1 LPAAIRGILA
11 GSTLCPPVLLRP
23 LATTLMNNSPRFYL
37 WLALAVV
44 LWINYTTW
52 QREYPPLPAAATA
65 VQSQTVPSKQS
76 SSLAN
81 TIPQPE
87 QSNAPSGAPAPAT
100 TASPP
105 PPAGAVA
112 GIPAEIPAASANA
125 PLIHVHTDVYDINIS
140 TRGGT
145 LEQVRLLRYAQ
156 IKGQAARV
164 ELEND
169 ASPETVY
176 LLQSGLTGSGNSPYP
191 DHAALF
197 TARQQSYDMDGS
209 RQLRVPLT
217 WSSGGIT
224 VTKTFVFTKGS
235 YGIGLEY
242 TVQNHSA
249 APWQVAPYDQL
260 YRDDPR
266 TKSSYFNPNSYAY
279 HGPAIWNGAKY
290 ERLDPSKAENR
301 HFSEAVTNGWIAAT
315 QNDFVSAVVLP
326 KGAAY
331 RFSLNVSGPEYVLS
345 ARGPTQTV
353 AAGAS
358 ATIDQT
364 LFVGPMLHSQLDKI
378 EPSLQYVVGYGY
390 LTILAGPLF
399 WLLSKVHAIT
409 GNWGVAII
417 LVTFLLKLVLYPL
430 SEASGRSMAK
440 MKALGPRIKNIQE
453 TYKDD
458 KEKLGRAMMD
468 VYKREKVNPVSG
480 CLPMVVQ
487 LPVFLA
493 FYWVLLYSAEM
504 RQAPFALW
512 IQDLSA
518 RDPFFIL
525 PGIMAIAMFV
535 QYKLNPTSADPTQ
548 AKVMMVMP
556 IAMSAMFAF
565 FPAGLVLYYV
575 TNTILGVAQQW
586 NINRRLGVSNALTSA

>member
-1 LPAAIRGILA
+1 
-11 GSTLCPPVLLRP
+11 
-23 LATTLMNNSPRFYL
+23 MNNSPRFYL

-52 QREYPPLPAAATA
+52 QKDFPPQAAAA
-65 VQSQTVPSKQS
+65 PVQSQNAPSRQS

-81 TIPQPE
+81 SIPQTQQP
-87 QSNAPSGAPAPAT
+87 AATGAAPAPAS
-100 TASPP
+100 APVA
-105 PPAGAVA
+105 PPAPAAVSA
-112 GIPAEIPAASANA
+112 AEGIPAVKPGASANA
-125 PLIHVHTDVYDINIS
+125 PLIHVHTDVYDIDIS

-145 LEQVRLLRYAQ
+145 LAQVRLLKYAE
-156 IKGQAARV
+156 IKGQAPRV
-164 ELEND
+164 QLEND
-169 ASPETVY
+169 ASPQTVY
-176 LLQSGLTGSGNSPYP
+176 LLQSGLTGSGNGSYP
-191 DHAALF
+191 NHTALF
-197 TARQQSYDMDGS
+197 TAPQQSYDMDGS
-209 RQLRVPLT
+209 QQLRVPLT
-217 WSSGGIT
+217 WSSDGVT

-242 TVQNHSA
+242 QVRNGGSTPWQA
-249 APWQVAPYDQL
+249 APYAQL

-279 HGPAIWNGAKY
+279 HGPAIWTGAKY
-290 ERLDPSKAENR
+290 ERLDPSRSENQ

-326 KGAAY
+326 KGTPY
-331 RFSLNVSGPEYVLS
+331 RFSCEVSGPEYLLAAV
-345 ARGPTQTV
+345 GPGQTV
-353 AAGAS
+353 APGAT

-364 LFVGPMLHSQLDKI
+364 LFVGPMLHAQLEKI
-378 EPSLQYVVGYGY
+378 EPSLKYVVGYGY

-399 WLLSKVHAIT
+399 WLLSKVHTIT
-409 GNWGVAII
+409 GNWGVSII

-468 VYKREKVNPVSG
+468 IYKREKVNPVSG

-487 LPVFLA
+487 IPVFLA

-504 RQAPFALW
+504 RQAPFAFW

-535 QYKLNPTSADPTQ
+535 QYKLNPTSPDPTQ

-556 IAMSAMFAF
+556 IAMSFMFAF

-586 NINRRLGVSNALTSA
+586 NINRRLGVSTASSTA

>member
-1 LPAAIRGILA
+1 M
-11 GSTLCPPVLLRP
+11 S
-23 LATTLMNNSPRFYL
+23 NNPRFYL
-37 WLALAVV
+37 WIALMVV
-44 LWINYTTW
+44 LFINYTTW
-52 QREYPPLPAAATA
+52 QRDFPPQSSTPTEAA
-65 VQSQTVPSKQS
+65 SQTAPSQQP

-81 TIPQPE
+81 TVPQAQ
-87 QSNAPSGAPAPAT
+87 QSGTTSTSPAAATQAPPL
-100 TASPP
+100 PP
-105 PPAGAVA
+105 PSAAA
-112 GIPAEIPAASANA
+112 GIPAVKPAAAANA
-125 PLIHVHTDVYDINIS
+125 PLIHVHTDVYDIDIS

-145 LEQVRLLRYAQ
+145 LEGVRLLKYAE

-164 ELEND
+164 LLEND
-169 ASPETVY
+169 AGPQTVY
-176 LLQSGLTGSGNSPYP
+176 LLQTGLTGPGNSPYP
-191 DHAALF
+191 NHTATF
-197 TARQQSYDMDGS
+197 TAPRQSYEMNGAQ
-209 RQLRVPLT
+209 QLRVPLT
-217 WSSGGIT
+217 WSSGGVT

-235 YGIGLEY
+235 YGIGLDY
-242 TVQNHSA
+242 TIRNQGA
-249 APWQVAPYDQL
+249 APWQAAPYAQI

-279 HGPAIWNGAKY
+279 HGPAIWDGSKY
-290 ERLDPSKAENR
+290 ERLDPSKAEYQ
-301 HFSEAVTNGWIAAT
+301 HFSLMVTDGWIAAT
-315 QNDFVSAVVLP
+315 QNDFVSAVVP
-326 KGAAY
+326 SKSAPY
-331 RFSLNVSGPEYVLS
+331 RFTCEVSGPEYLL
-345 ARGPTQTV
+345 AATGPEQTV
-353 AAGAS
+353 APGAT
-358 ATIDQT
+358 ATIRQT
-364 LFVGPMLHSQLDKI
+364 LFVGPMLHAQLEKI
-378 EPSLQYVVGYGY
+378 EPSLKYVVGYGY

-417 LVTFLLKLVLYPL
+417 LVTFLLKLALYPL

-468 VYKREKVNPVSG
+468 IYKREKVNPVSG

-487 LPVFLA
+487 IPVFLA

-504 RQAPFALW
+504 RQAPFAFW

-518 RDPFFIL
+518 RDPYFIL
-525 PGIMAIAMFV
+525 PAIMAIAMFV
-535 QYKLNPTSADPTQ
+535 QYKLNPTSPDPTQ

-586 NINRRLGVSNALTSA
+586 NINRRLGVTAATQKA

>member
-1 LPAAIRGILA
+1 
-11 GSTLCPPVLLRP
+11 
-23 LATTLMNNSPRFYL
+23 MNNNPRFYL

-52 QREYPPLPAAATA
+52 QHDYPPHPALQTAASSETA
-65 VQSQTVPSKQS
+65 PTQQPG
-76 SSLAN
+76 SLAN
-81 TIPQPE
+81 TIPQA
-87 QSNAPSGAPAPAT
+87 QPSAAGGAAAPAAAP

-105 PPAGAVA
+105 PPPPAAAGT
-112 GIPAEIPAASANA
+112 GIPAVKPAAAANA
-125 PLIHVHTDVYDINIS
+125 PLIHVHTDVFDLDIS
-140 TRGGT
+140 TQGGT
-145 LEQVRLLRYAQ
+145 LVRVRLLNYAE

-169 ASPETVY
+169 ATPQTVY
-176 LLQSGLTGSGNSPYP
+176 QLQTGLTGQGDTPN
-191 DHAALF
+191 HMALY
-197 TARQQSYDMDGS
+197 TAPRQSYQLGVARQLS
-209 RQLRVPLT
+209 VPLT
-217 WSSGGIT
+217 WSSNGVT
-224 VTKTFVFTKGS
+224 VTKTYVFTRGS

-242 TVQNHSA
+242 SIENHGTSA
-249 APWQVAPYDQL
+249 WQATPYAQI
-260 YRDDPR
+260 YRNDPR

-279 HGPAIWNGAKY
+279 HGPAIWDGGKY
-290 ERLDPSKAENR
+290 VRLDPSKAEYQ
-301 HFSEAVTNGWIAAT
+301 HFAQTVTGGWIAAT
-315 QNDFVSAVVLP
+315 QNDFVSAVVLSKNAP
-326 KGAAY
+326 Y
-331 RFSLNVSGPEYVLS
+331 HFTSEVSGSEYLLAALGTPHV
-345 ARGPTQTV
+345 V
-353 AAGAS
+353 APGAS
-358 ATIDQT
+358 ATIQQT
-364 LFVGPMLHSQLDKI
+364 LFVGPMLHAQLERI
-378 EPSLQYVVGYGY
+378 EPSLKYVVGYGY
-390 LTILAGPLF
+390 LTMLAGPLF
-399 WLLSKVHAIT
+399 WLLSKVHGIT

-440 MKALGPRIKNIQE
+440 MKALGPRIKNIQD

-468 VYKREKVNPVSG
+468 IYKREKVNPVSG

-487 LPVFLA
+487 IPVFLA

-518 RDPFFIL
+518 RDPYFIL
-525 PGIMAIAMFV
+525 PGIMAVAMFV
-535 QYKLNPTSADPTQ
+535 QYKLNPTSPDPTQ
-548 AKVMMVMP
+548 AKIMMVMP

-586 NINRRLGVSNALTSA
+586 NINRRLGVSTTPQSA

>member
-1 LPAAIRGILA
+1 
-11 GSTLCPPVLLRP
+11 
-23 LATTLMNNSPRFYL
+23 MNNSPRFYL

-44 LWINYTTW
+44 LWLNYTYW
-52 QREYPPLPAAATA
+52 QREFPPQPAAVTA
-65 VQSQTVPSKQS
+65 ASSQAAPAKQP

-81 TIPQPE
+81 SIPQAE
-87 QSNAPSGAPAPAT
+87 PSGSPPDTAPAPAEPT
-100 TASPP
+100 PP
-105 PPAGAVA
+105 PGAPAAAAA
-112 GIPAEIPAASANA
+112 GIPAVKPAAVANA
-125 PLIHVHTDVYDINIS
+125 PLIHVRTDVYDIDIS
-140 TRGGT
+140 TQGGT
-145 LEQVRLLRYAQ
+145 LEQVRLLKYAE
-156 IKGQAARV
+156 IKGQAPRV
-164 ELEND
+164 RLEND

-176 LLQSGLTGSGNSPYP
+176 LLQSGLTGTAGTQYP
-191 DHAALF
+191 NHTAIF
-197 TARQQSYDMDGS
+197 TAPQQSYEMNGA

-217 WSSGGIT
+217 WTDGGVT
-224 VTKTFVFTKGS
+224 VTKTYVFTEGS
-235 YGIGLEY
+235 YGIGLDY
-242 TVQNHSA
+242 TVQNRSA
-249 APWQVAPYDQL
+249 APWRARPYAQI

-279 HGPAIWNGAKY
+279 HGPAIWNGNKY
-290 ERLDPSKAENR
+290 ERLDPSKAENQ
-301 HFSEAVTNGWIAAT
+301 HFSESVTNGWIAAT

-326 KGAAY
+326 RGVPYLFK
-331 RFSLNVSGPEYVLS
+331 SEVSGPEYLL
-345 ARGPTQTV
+345 AALGPGQTI
-353 AAGAS
+353 APGGT
-358 ATIDQT
+358 ATIHQT
-364 LFVGPMLHSQLDKI
+364 LYVGPMLHAQLESIDQ
-378 EPSLQYVVGYGY
+378 SLKYVVGYGM

-487 LPVFLA
+487 IPVFLA

-504 RQAPFALW
+504 RQAPFAFW

-518 RDPFFIL
+518 RDPYFIL

-535 QYKLNPTSADPTQ
+535 QYKLNPTSPDPTQ
-548 AKVMMVMP
+548 AKVMMIMP

-586 NINRRLGVSNALTSA
+586 NINRRLGVNTAPQKA

>member
-1 LPAAIRGILA
+1 
-11 GSTLCPPVLLRP
+11 
-23 LATTLMNNSPRFYL
+23 
-37 WLALAVV
+37 
-44 LWINYTTW
+44 
-52 QREYPPLPAAATA
+52 
-65 VQSQTVPSKQS
+65 
-76 SSLAN
+76 
-81 TIPQPE
+81 
-87 QSNAPSGAPAPAT
+87 
-100 TASPP
+100 
-105 PPAGAVA
+105 
-112 GIPAEIPAASANA
+112 
-125 PLIHVHTDVYDINIS
+125 
-140 TRGGT
+140 
-145 LEQVRLLRYAQ
+145 
-156 IKGQAARV
+156 
-164 ELEND
+164 
-169 ASPETVY
+169 
-176 LLQSGLTGSGNSPYP
+176 
-191 DHAALF
+191 
-197 TARQQSYDMDGS
+197 
-209 RQLRVPLT
+209 
-217 WSSGGIT
+217 
-224 VTKTFVFTKGS
+224 
-235 YGIGLEY
+235 
-242 TVQNHSA
+242 
-249 APWQVAPYDQL
+249 
-260 YRDDPR
+260 
-266 TKSSYFNPNSYAY
+266 
-279 HGPAIWNGAKY
+279 
-290 ERLDPSKAENR
+290 
-301 HFSEAVTNGWIAAT
+301 
-315 QNDFVSAVVLP
+315 
-326 KGAAY
+326 
-331 RFSLNVSGPEYVLS
+331 
-345 ARGPTQTV
+345 
-353 AAGAS
+353 
-358 ATIDQT
+358 
-364 LFVGPMLHSQLDKI
+364 MLHSQLDKI

>member
-1 LPAAIRGILA
+1 M
-11 GSTLCPPVLLRP
+11 S
-23 LATTLMNNSPRFYL
+23 NNPRFYL
-37 WLALAVV
+37 WLALALV
-44 LWINYTTW
+44 LWLNYTTW
-52 QREYPPLPAAATA
+52 QRDYPPHPAASTPAP
-65 VQSQTVPSKQS
+65 SQTAPSKQS

-81 TIPQPE
+81 TIPQAQ
-87 QSNAPSGAPAPAT
+87 QSTTSATAPAAPTPA
-100 TASPP
+100 AP
-105 PPAGAVA
+105 PPAAA
-112 GIPAEIPAASANA
+112 GIPAVTPAAPANA
-125 PLIHVHTDVYDINIS
+125 PLIHVHTDVYDIYIS

-145 LEQVRLLRYAQ
+145 LEQVRLLKYAQ

-164 ELEND
+164 QLEND
-169 ASPETVY
+169 ASPQTVY
-176 LLQSGLTGSGNSPYP
+176 LLQSGLTGPGDTPYP
-191 DHAALF
+191 NHTALF
-197 TARQQSYDMDGS
+197 TTPRQSYDMDGA
-209 RQLRVPLT
+209 QLRVPLT
-217 WSSGGIT
+217 WSSGGVT
-224 VTKTFVFTKGS
+224 VTKTYVFTKGS
-235 YGIGLEY
+235 YGIDLDY
-242 TVQNHSA
+242 TIQNHGA
-249 APWQVAPYDQL
+249 APWQAAPYAQL

-279 HGPAIWNGAKY
+279 HGPAIWTGNKY
-290 ERLDPSKAENR
+290 ERLDPSKSEYQ
-301 HFSEAVTNGWIAAT
+301 HFSQTVTDGWIAAT

-326 KGAAY
+326 KHAPY
-331 RFSLNVSGPEYVLS
+331 RFTSEVSGPEYLLAAV
-345 ARGPTQTV
+345 GPDQTV
-353 AAGAS
+353 APGAT
-358 ATIDQT
+358 ATIRQT
-364 LFVGPMLHSQLDKI
+364 LFVGPMLHAQLEKI
-378 EPSLQYVVGYGY
+378 EPSLKYVVGYGY

-417 LVTFLLKLVLYPL
+417 LVTFLLKLALYPL

-468 VYKREKVNPVSG
+468 IYKREKVNPVSG
-480 CLPMVVQ
+480 CLPMIVQ
-487 LPVFLA
+487 IPVFLA

-504 RQAPFALW
+504 RQAPFAFW

-525 PGIMAIAMFV
+525 PAIMAVAMFV
-535 QYKLNPTSADPTQ
+535 QYKLNPTSPDPTQ

-586 NINRRLGVSNALTSA
+586 NINRRLGVTTAPQTA

>member
-1 LPAAIRGILA
+1 M
-11 GSTLCPPVLLRP
+11 S
-23 LATTLMNNSPRFYL
+23 NSPRFYL

-44 LWINYTTW
+44 LWLNFTTW
-52 QREYPPLPAAATA
+52 QRDYPPLPAAATA
-65 VQSQTVPSKQS
+65 VPSQTAPSQQP

-81 TIPQPE
+81 SIPQVQ
-87 QSNAPSGAPAPAT
+87 QSEAGGSTHAAAAPSV
-100 TASPP
+100 P
-105 PPAGAVA
+105 PPAAAAA
-112 GIPAEIPAASANA
+112 GIPAVTPAASANA
-125 PLIHVHTDVYDINIS
+125 PLIHVHTDVYDIDIS

-145 LEQVRLLRYAQ
+145 LEQVQLLKYAE

-164 ELEND
+164 QLEND
-169 ASPETVY
+169 ANPETVY
-176 LLQSGLTGSGNSPYP
+176 LLQGGLTGPGDSPYP
-191 DHAALF
+191 NHAALF
-197 TARQQSYDMDGS
+197 TAPRQSYDMDDS
-209 RQLRVPLT
+209 RQLSVPLT

-224 VTKTFVFTKGS
+224 VTKTFVFTRGS

-242 TVQNHSA
+242 TVQNHGA
-249 APWQVAPYDQL
+249 APWQAAPYAQL

-279 HGPAIWNGAKY
+279 HGPAIWDGYKY
-290 ERLDPSKAENR
+290 ERLDPSKSDDQ
-301 HFSEAVTNGWIAAT
+301 HFSLSVTDGWIAAT

-326 KGAAY
+326 KSAPY
-331 RFSLNVSGPEYVLS
+331 RFTSEVSGPEYLL
-345 ARGPTQTV
+345 AALGPSLTV
-353 AAGAS
+353 APGAT
-358 ATIDQT
+358 ATIHQT
-364 LFVGPMLHSQLDKI
+364 LFVGPMLHAQLEKI
-378 EPSLQYVVGYGY
+378 DPSLKYVVGYGY

-399 WLLSKVHAIT
+399 WLLSKVHTLT

-417 LVTFLLKLVLYPL
+417 LVTFLLKLLLYPL

-468 VYKREKVNPVSG
+468 IYKREKVNPVSG

-487 LPVFLA
+487 IPVFLA

-504 RQAPFALW
+504 RQAPFAFW

-535 QYKLNPTSADPTQ
+535 QYKLNPTSPDPTQ

-586 NINRRLGVSNALTSA
+586 NINRRLGVSSAPQKA